1 MARRAQFPWASAL
14 IVLGG
19 LLIGLAVGLVVFYG
33 VPWPTTASGAAPLPA
48 QPGRTDATLPAPAP
62 APVVGAPAP
71 DFTLADLSGASV
83 SLSSFKGQPVLL
95 NFWATWCPP
104 CKLEMPTL
112 QQHYTDY
119 KAQGLV
125 VVGVEAGEPRDEVQA
140 FAQDQRLTF
149 PILPDEKSTVTDM
162 YRVSALPTTF
172 VIDRRGMIVQKHL
185 GMMTEAQ
192 VDDYL
197 KQLGLNQ
204 P

>member
-1 MARRAQFPWASAL
+1 MARRAQFPWASVL
-14 IVLGG
+14 IVMGG
-19 LLIGLAVGLVVFYG
+19 LLIGLAAGLILFYG
-33 VPWPTTASGAAPLPA
+33 TPPATTAKSAAPALAQPLQTGAAPP
-48 QPGRTDATLPAPAP
+48 PAP

-83 SLSSFKGQPVLL
+83 SLSDYKGQVVLL

-112 QQHYTDY
+112 QQHFVDY
-119 KAQGLV
+119 KAQGLM
-125 VVGVEAGEPRDEVQA
+125 VVGVEAGEPKADVES
-140 FAQDQRLTF
+140 FATDQRLTF

-172 VIDRRGMIVQKHL
+172 VVDRQGVIVQQHL

-192 VDDYL
+192 VDGYL
-197 KQLGLNQ
+197 ADLGLKK

>member
-1 MARRAQFPWASAL
+1 VARRAQFPWASAL
-14 IVLGG
+14 IVVGG
-19 LLIGLAVGLVVFYG
+19 LLIGLAAGLIVFYG
-33 VPWPTTASGAAPLPA
+33 VPHSTTASSAAPAPA
-48 QPGRTDATLPAPAP
+48 QPGLTGVALPAP

-71 DFTLADLSGASV
+71 DFTLTDLSGASV
-83 SLSSFKGQPVLL
+83 SLSGYKGQPVLL

-125 VVGVEAGEPRDEVQA
+125 VVGVEAGEPRSEVQA
-140 FAQDQRLTF
+140 FATDQRLTF

-172 VIDRRGMIVQKHL
+172 VIDRQGMIVQQHM

-192 VDDYL
+192 VDEYL
-197 KQLGLNQ
+197 AELGLKK